1 MSRFDF
7 DKVIDR
13 SDTNSVKWNYS
24 EKYTGR
30 KDLLPLWVADMDFRA
45 PDEVLKAVEERVA
58 HGIFGYATYPPSYFR
73 AVREWMEKRHGWI
86 VPEEWIVPIPG
97 VVPTIRIALEA
108 YTRPGDKVIIQPP
121 VYHPFRRVI
130 ARNGRQVV
138 QNPLIRSFS
147 GYHMDF
153 DQLERIVDDDTRV
166 LLLCSPHNPVGRV
179 WRREEL
185 GRLVEFCDKHHIILL
200 SDEIHSDIVM
210 PGHAHIPAGSLF
222 EANKNLSVTLTSATK
237 SFNLSGISCASA
249 IVPDPELRKALKH
262 ELGVESLEIP
272 NVLALVATETAYR
285 TGAPWLDALL
295 AYLQDNYAFA
305 ASYLREH
312 APILK
317 VYPLEGTYLMWIDF
331 SETGISDEELKR
343 RLLDRGVWLD
353 EGPIFG
359 DGGEGFQRV
368 NIACPRSTLEAG
380 LEKICRA
387 ITPPKP

>member
-7 DKVIDR
+7 DEVVDR

-45 PDEVLKAVEERVA
+45 PAAVLKAIEDRVA
-58 HGIFGYATYPPSYFR
+58 HGVFGYATYPPSYFQ
-73 AVREWMEKRHGWI
+73 AVREWMEKRHRWQ
-86 VPEEWIVPIPG
+86 VAEEWIVPIPG

-130 ARNGRQVV
+130 ARNGRQVL
-138 QNPLIRSFS
+138 QNPLRRSAAR
-147 GYHMDF
+147 YEMDF
-153 DQLERIVDDDTRV
+153 DQLEGIIDEDTR
-166 LLLCSPHNPVGRV
+166 LFLLCSPHNPVGRV

-185 GRLVEFCDKHHIILL
+185 ERLIAICEEHRIILL

-210 PGHAHIPAGSLF
+210 PGNTHLPVG
-222 EANKNLSVTLTSATK
+222 NLYGGRRNSSVTLTSATK
-237 SFNLSGISCASA
+237 TFNLSGISCASA
-249 IVPDPELRKALKH
+249 IVPDPEHRRALKH
-262 ELGVESLEIP
+262 QLGVESLEIP

-285 TGAPWLDALL
+285 SGAAWLDALL
-295 AYLQDNYAFA
+295 SYLQDNYLFA
-305 ASYLREH
+305 TGYLREH
-312 APILK
+312 APSLT
-317 VYPLEGTYLMWIDF
+317 VFPLEGTYLMWIDF
-331 SETGISDEELKR
+331 REAGIPDEELKR
-343 RLLDRGVWLD
+343 RLLEAGVWLD

-387 ITPPKP
+387 ITP